1 LRLPNPPTSAILHSM
16 LKTPDTAF
24 EKAVLDVVSIH
35 TQARADFING
45 TLFVQCTD
53 KDARR
58 IQHLLE
64 VAFAFRARR
73 GVVLSQVG
81 PMGFDLTAEY
91 AFDFT

>member
-1 LRLPNPPTSAILHSM
+1 M

-35 TQARADFING
+35 TTAPASFTNG

-58 IQHLLE
+58 IRHLLE
-64 VAFAFRARR
+64 VAFAFRARN
-73 GVVLSQVG
+73 GVIMSCIALHAWEAKQDSN
-81 PMGFDLTAEY
+81 LTAEY

>member
-1 LRLPNPPTSAILHSM
+1 M

-35 TQARADFING
+35 TTAPASFTNG
-45 TLFVQCTD
+45 TLFVRCCTHM
-53 KDARR
+53 DARR

-64 VAFAFRARR
+64 VAFAFRARN
-73 GVVLSQVG
+73 GVVLFQIG
-81 PMGFDLTAEY
+81 PMDRNLTAEY